1 MLINYQ
7 KLINL
12 PVITQSGINL
22 GKISKIEIDTKSQS
36 IINYYVK
43 SINLVKGLLEGE
55 LVINRNQVININ
67 EKNVIVDDNCSAKI
81 QKKEFFNLKTA
92 NHIQSPGAIK
102 TVNSIKIEK
111 IEN

>member
-22 GKISKIEIDTKSQS
+22 GKISKIEIDIQSQS

-55 LVINRNQVININ
+55 LVINRNQVVNIN

-81 QKKEFFNLKTA
+81 QKKEFFKLKSA
-92 NHIQSPGAIK
+92 NHIQTPGTIK
-102 TVNSIKIEK
+102 TARDVLKQ
-111 IEN
+111 